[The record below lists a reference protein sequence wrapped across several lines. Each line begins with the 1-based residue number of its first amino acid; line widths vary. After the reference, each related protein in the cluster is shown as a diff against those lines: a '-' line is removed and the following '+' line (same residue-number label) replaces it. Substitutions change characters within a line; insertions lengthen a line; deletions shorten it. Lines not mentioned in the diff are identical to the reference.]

1 MPNDGHQIARDR
13 EMHLR
18 HLNEARRHVEGERHI
33 AEQEDRVADLARG
46 GHNTAI
52 ARELLDIAILLCSSP
67 LCDFNL
73 CG

>member
-1 MPNDGHQIARDR
+1 
-13 EMHLR
+13 
-18 HLNEARRHVEGERHI
+18 LNEARRHVEGERHI

-73 CG
+73 GG